1 MKQLNEK
8 ISFYRFFFGNYRLD
22 LQVVEVH
29 NQFMKQLNE
38 KIILRNVLGVSIG
51 LFIIFGI
58 MFSLALIF
66 EKVSGELSS
75 IGFSLTWFAFG
86 SVLLYLFC
94 VLWAWVY
101 NVYAYHF
108 YRYSVEE
115 SCLKVEKGIIWKT
128 YKSIPYKKIQNVD
141 ISRGVLDRFLGLSNL
156 NVQTAGSS
164 YPNLQTYEGSLPGL
178 SFQTAQ
184 DLQKELTKKASLS
197 S

>member
-1 MKQLNEK
+1 
-8 ISFYRFFFGNYRLD
+8 
-22 LQVVEVH
+22 
-29 NQFMKQLNE
+29 MKQLNE
-38 KIILRNVLGVSIG
+38 KIILRNVLSASIG
-51 LFIIFGI
+51 LFIFFGI
-58 MFSLALIF
+58 IF
-66 EKVSGELSS
+66 SS
-75 IGFSLTWFAFG
+75 ILILEKLSKEFSSAGFSVTWFAFG
-86 SVLLYLFC
+86 SVLLYSFG
-94 VLWAWVY
+94 VLWAWIY
-101 NVYAYHF
+101 NVYAYRF

-141 ISRGVLDRFLGLSNL
+141 ISRGVLDRILGLSNL